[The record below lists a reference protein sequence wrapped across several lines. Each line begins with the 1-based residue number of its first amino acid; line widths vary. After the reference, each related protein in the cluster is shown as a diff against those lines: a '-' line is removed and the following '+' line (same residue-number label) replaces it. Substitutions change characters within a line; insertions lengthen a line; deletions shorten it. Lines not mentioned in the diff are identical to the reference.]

1 MDTGLR
7 YAYKPTTKLCHK
19 ACLRK
24 AMKDPKSEALISNT
38 TVIASNSLQV
48 SNDQLLLNRQL
59 LMK

>member
-7 YAYKPTTKLCHK
+7 YAYKPTIKPCHK

-24 AMKDPKSEALISNT
+24 AMKDPKSEAPIPNT
-38 TVIASNSLQV
+38 TLIASSSLQV
-48 SNDQLLLNRQL
+48 SNDQLLPNRQL